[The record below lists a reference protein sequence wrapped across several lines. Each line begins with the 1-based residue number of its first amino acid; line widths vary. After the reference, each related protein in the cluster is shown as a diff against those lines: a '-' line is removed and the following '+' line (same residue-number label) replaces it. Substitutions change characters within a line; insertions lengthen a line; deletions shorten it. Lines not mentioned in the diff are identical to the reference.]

1 MSQLYDRMLLIK
13 PDVFEKSEKGASSS
27 SSASEHLLS
36 HPNKQEEREAMS
48 EDDGSQGTFIRRE
61 MIKDSLSP
69 IAPTVNVLEH
79 LEKVMA
85 RVLKDPTMDTE
96 EKLATYDDLMTRSQ
110 ILTSKSKSM
119 TTEPYT
125 SGDET
130 EPQKRPIP
138 VREKN
143 KKNKS
148 SAAIPEPLLKEIDKI
163 PLQANSEETLQC
175 PQHWKRLSRFTS
187 LHKKRSYVPEGN
199 VQLDKPALARLL
211 TTVVRPTGKKRPD
224 LPHQKA
230 FLGVLKK
237 INPKM
242 RYIRNKTL
250 DNDAS
255 PTPVPQQAGDGFR
268 KKRKPFVLKWSTR
281 L

>member
-1 MSQLYDRMLLIK
+1 
-13 PDVFEKSEKGASSS
+13 
-27 SSASEHLLS
+27 
-36 HPNKQEEREAMS
+36 
-48 EDDGSQGTFIRRE
+48 

-79 LEKVMA
+79 LQKEMA
-85 RVLKDPTMDTE
+85 HVLKDPTMDTE
-96 EKLATYDDLMTRSQ
+96 EKLATYNELMTRSQ
-110 ILTSKSKSM
+110 ILTSKAKLM
-119 TTEPYT
+119 TTEPYKHPT
-125 SGDET
+125 PLHTHVDVDSYSSGDGT
-130 EPQKRPIP
+130 EPEKRPIP

-143 KKNKS
+143 KKKKS
-148 SAAIPEPLLKEIDKI
+148 SAALPEPLMKEIDKI
-163 PLQANSEETLQC
+163 PLSYRQTVNKLYSALNTGKDSHGS
-175 PQHWKRLSRFTS
+175 PYFTKS
-187 LHKKRSYVPEGN
+187 GRKVLEGN
-199 VQLDKPALARLL
+199 VQLDEPALARLL

-230 FLGVLKK
+230 FLRVLKK

-250 DNDAS
+250 EYDAS